1 MESELII
8 LNKYLKKMFPFVIE
22 VENYVYEK
30 SRSGN
35 ILELTI
41 YVSPL
46 HFCELMDDRVEKKL
60 QSLMLKQSATLIKSI
75 MTDCNPD
82 NIKLVV
88 TQSWLNYTDKTQ
100 YESAAIYLKLLN
112 ELIEKFSDKFNTSN
126 TFVLKLSYVILSS
139 LVSLKMITRVFAIII
154 IYYLNSLLFKYSLNV
169 AVVSLIT
176 CSAFNFFP

>member
-46 HFCELMDDRVEKKL
+46 HFCELMDARIDKKL
-60 QSLMLKQSATLIKSI
+60 RDIMMKESYTLIKSLLPEFKENNI
-75 MTDCNPD
+75 RFLFYPDVDKVTIFD
-82 NIKLVV
+82 NIPV
-88 TQSWLNYTDKTQ
+88 T
-100 YESAAIYLKLLN
+100 
-112 ELIEKFSDKFNTSN
+112 
-126 TFVLKLSYVILSS
+126 
-139 LVSLKMITRVFAIII
+139 
-154 IYYLNSLLFKYSLNV
+154 
-169 AVVSLIT
+169 
-176 CSAFNFFP
+176 

>member
-8 LNKYLKKMFPFVIE
+8 LNKYIKKMFPFIIE

-30 SRSGN
+30 SRRGD
-35 ILELTI
+35 ILELNI

-82 NIKLVV
+82 NIKFL
-88 TQSWLNYTDKTQ
+88 
-100 YESAAIYLKLLN
+100 
-112 ELIEKFSDKFNTSN
+112 
-126 TFVLKLSYVILSS
+126 
-139 LVSLKMITRVFAIII
+139 
-154 IYYLNSLLFKYSLNV
+154 
-169 AVVSLIT
+169 
-176 CSAFNFFP
+176 FFPDVDKVTIFDDIPEE